1 MPHRVVIG
9 VKGSHVSVH
18 RHFLRLGLTF
28 AFHQFTEGDCTAV
41 SLCFSRPVTRAQL
54 VAAAAPLHVQSEEA
68 TRKLI
73 ETMKAKPTCDL
84 MRWDAKHKIP
94 LQGPLKVFVT
104 EGEPFALDL
113 YLPPNTAGF
122 ANVYTVGPHSI
133 IVTDYKTALALRQVQ
148 AFQDRLV
155 PEAKSICEWFDQADD
170 ETRYRTFSASWAV
183 DPKWKRPPPNTAP
196 LGSSTSKLGSDTAP
210 QLGSDT
216 APPLGSDMAPPLGS
230 STAPPLG
237 SSTAPQLGSSTAPL
251 GSDTYASTAKL
262 SNTYAGAAAKLSG
275 AHTYAEA
282 GYAKAGYAKAG
293 YAKEGYAEAGAKLTE
308 AGDITELAIK
318 AAEAL
323 LAFAAARPG
332 TKRKCLDM

>member
-155 PEAKSICEWFDQADD
+155 PEAKSICEWFDQVDD

-196 LGSSTSKLGSDTAP
+196 LGSSTAP
-210 QLGSDT
+210 PLGSDT
-216 APPLGSDMAPPLGS
+216 APPLGSDTARQLGS
-230 STAPPLG
+230 D
-237 SSTAPQLGSSTAPL
+237 TAPQLGSSTAPQL

-275 AHTYAEA
+275 AHTYAKAGYAEAGYTEA
-282 GYAKAGYAKAG
+282 GYAKAGYTEAG
-293 YAKEGYAEAGAKLTE
+293 YAKEGAKLTD

>member
-133 IVTDYKTALALRQVQ
+133 IITDYKTALALRQVQ

-196 LGSSTSKLGSDTAP
+196 QLGSSTSKLGSDTAP

-216 APPLGSDMAPPLGS
+216 ARLGS

-237 SSTAPQLGSSTAPL
+237 TDTARL

-275 AHTYAEA
+275 AHTCAKAGYAEAGYAEA
-282 GYAKAGYAKAG
+282 GYAK
-293 YAKEGYAEAGAKLTE
+293 EGAKLTD

-332 TKRKCLDM
+332 TKRKCFDM